1 MRAQIRAQASY
12 RTSFVLDLV
21 GNALAPMIE
30 LLVLF
35 SLFRI
40 TRSIG
45 GFTAYQ
51 VLAMYGVSGV
61 AFSLADLAV
70 GNIERIRQYVRTG
83 MFDAVLV
90 RPLSTLGQL
99 AALDFSFRRITRVAV
114 ALVVLAAAMSGLT
127 IDWTPARIALLVVT
141 PLAAAVFFASV
152 FVITATVAFW
162 WIDSGEFANAF
173 TYGGRDFTTYPITV
187 YSGMFRWLF
196 AYSFGFA
203 FVVYYPCLALFGVPD
218 PLGLPAWVAW
228 SSPLVAVLAVG
239 LAAIVW
245 RFGVRHYRS
254 TGS

>member
-1 MRAQIRAQASY
+1 M
-12 RTSFVLDLV
+12 LDLV

-35 SLFRI
+35 SFFRI

-114 ALVVLAAAMSGLT
+114 ALVVLAAAMSGLP
-127 IDWTPARIALLVVT
+127 IDWT
-141 PLAAAVFFASV
+141 LASLEESKKVLDSWYDIVGDDTQVREVSV
-152 FVITATVAFW
+152 HESIDQVISDGHQFPGRAVAFAP
-162 WIDSGEFANAF
+162 DGGSNRSRRCRRSRASSGW
-173 TYGGRDFTTYPITV
+173 RDESV
-187 YSGMFRWLF
+187 KSGSR
-196 AYSFGFA
+196 
-203 FVVYYPCLALFGVPD
+203 C
-218 PLGLPAWVAW
+218 
-228 SSPLVAVLAVG
+228 
-239 LAAIVW
+239 
-245 RFGVRHYRS
+245 
-254 TGS
+254 